1 MDYHLDLIISGLDET
16 DMDDLLEAIR
26 KIVEEIGGTV
36 AGGFF
41 AEVDDGKEHTR

>member
-1 MDYHLDLIISGLDET
+1 MDYHLDLTISGLDET

-36 AGGFF
+36 AGGF
-41 AEVDDGKEHTR
+41 AEVGDGKEHAR